1 MVSRSGEKDNV
12 FANPRQAQANGDFS
26 AYRFDNVRND
36 EIRSG
41 EVGLNIEFKTASVG
55 HTIITSASTF
65 SLESENAYAFSD
77 FSGFAGNI
85 YNPVTATMPDADFFI
100 GGDLSNP
107 LITEK
112 TDLSS
117 FALADMISFNDGKVL
132 LTLGGRV
139 QNIETRTFDY
149 NTGDELSGYDESQ
162 FTPVVGIVINRQN
175 RCLITPTISRDCFL
189 VR

>member
-1 MVSRSGEKDNV
+1 M
-12 FANPRQAQANGDFS
+12 
-26 AYRFDNVRND
+26 
-36 EIRSG
+36 
-41 EVGLNIEFKTASVG
+41 GLNIEFKTASVG

-149 NTGDELSGYDESQ
+149 NTG
-162 FTPVVGIVINRQN
+162 
-175 RCLITPTISRDCFL
+175 
-189 VR
+189 